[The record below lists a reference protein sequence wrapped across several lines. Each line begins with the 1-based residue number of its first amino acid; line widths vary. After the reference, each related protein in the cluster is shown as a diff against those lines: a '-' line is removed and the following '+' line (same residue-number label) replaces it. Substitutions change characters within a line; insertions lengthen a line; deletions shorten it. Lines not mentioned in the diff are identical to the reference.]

1 MKKITIIIS
10 VFIPLF
16 LYSQV
21 NTIENGVYSAT
32 NKGENIRLILKDN
45 QYDLSIISG
54 TFEITK
60 DSIILDN
67 SLKNASSFD
76 LTFVYSQNKSD
87 KIKINL
93 KDNTYDLSS
102 IYYANYKTGTPT
114 TIYRR
119 FSDVKVE
126 DISDVKEFVY
136 DKNLIFEIDRSDFLV
151 LVKEN
156 YSLESEMSKFK
167 IPVNVSEIVISVLNK
182 TNKNI
187 RLSGTYDKERKELT
201 ISNNKKE
208 PLVFQFEGKN
218 KIKKEVIDPFETLK
232 INNWTYPGK
241 ETVETANSTYDAV
254 NTAVDSAATAIP
266 EPIKF
271 ELKVEKNYQEALKTI
286 TQTPNKFLVIYYDPK
301 NKDIKSQFDEYIKTQ
316 NSDIQYNMYS
326 GYDAQYDLYN
336 YYLANKLDEKW
347 FKKNKIKQFP
357 CVVVV
362 NSDGEILSQA
372 NKSIFDLKDQFNYYD
387 DFNKKLKRTNALLNF
402 KNSIAKKQL
411 DSEIIKVF
419 SELTALEVSYEDKE
433 IIAEPVKLDEIKFVP
448 PKIVK
453 ETIEEKQDDKIV
465 DEIKGNPDS
474 ETVIEKVEESQV
486 TETVSDEKPNFNT
499 LTKVN
504 FDKKQIQTT
513 WSNLIQNHKN
523 DANPNIDLTL
533 VIIKELN
540 NEGFTK
546 QIFNEEKILDD
557 ANFLAL
563 DYIFKHFD
571 AIEKARIKSTYNVDA
586 IHNLDFL
593 ETEIGKILTSSV
605 RLIKPETSFAT
616 QQKIV
621 SCYKRLQ
628 AIDKNNNDLNVDYFQ
643 QLKDIAV
650 KSNSETQ
657 YIQEYDAFFKE
668 TFEGKINVFE
678 KLDDLFTNKNHTG
691 IDYWS
696 EFKTSYSNL
705 SNEASWY
712 VVEHSKNPET
722 IKKAIKWSENS
733 LIITQKNHYYL
744 DTLAQLYYLNGD
756 QEKAFATQQLA
767 IDNNNLEPEN
777 VQNYKDTLTKMKNG
791 TY

>member
-1 MKKITIIIS
+1 MKKITIILS

-16 LYSQV
+16 LYSQE

-102 IYYANYKTGTPT
+102 IYFANYKTGTQTP
-114 TIYRR
+114 IYKR

-126 DISDVKEFVY
+126 DISDAKEFVY

-167 IPVNVSEIVISVLNK
+167 IPINVSEIVITALNK

-241 ETVETANSTYDAV
+241 EIIETANSAYDAV

-286 TQTPNKFLVIYYDPK
+286 TLTPNKFLVIYYDPK

-316 NSDIQYNMYS
+316 SSDIQYNMYS

-372 NKSIFDLKDQFNYYD
+372 KKSIFDLKDQFNYYD

-402 KNSIAKKQL
+402 KNSIAKKQIDL
-411 DSEIIKVF
+411 EIIKVF
-419 SELTALEVSYEDKE
+419 SELTALEVPYEDKE
-433 IIAEPVKLDEIKFVP
+433 ITAEPVTLDAIKFVP

-523 DANPNIDLTL
+523 DASPNIDLTL

-557 ANFLAL
+557 TNFLAL

-621 SCYKRLQ
+621 SCYKKLQ

-643 QLKDIAV
+643 LLKDIAV

-678 KLDDLFTNKNHTG
+678 KLDDLFTNKNHNG

-756 QEKAFATQQLA
+756 KEKAFATQQLA

-777 VQNYKDTLTKMKNG
+777 VQNYKDTLAKMKNG